1 MQPEVAVFPSLID
14 RFVYVFRC
22 IIEIQINLRRYS
34 QMDLSEKILKLRK
47 ANGLSQDELSE
58 QLNISRQSIS
68 KWESGQ
74 AMPELDKIVKLAEI
88 FSVSTDYLL
97 LPNETDE
104 LKLKTSI
111 LEKQQQDILQTQRK
125 IQNKHFLIISLFV
138 SLLTM
143 AIIIFIG
150 DYIVKLDNFDYE
162 NEIWG
167 NFNNILLGRVLI
179 ICGILATI
187 AITTILNFRYRT
199 RP

>member
-1 MQPEVAVFPSLID
+1 
-14 RFVYVFRC
+14 
-22 IIEIQINLRRYS
+22 
-34 QMDLSEKILKLRK
+34 MDLSEKILKLRK